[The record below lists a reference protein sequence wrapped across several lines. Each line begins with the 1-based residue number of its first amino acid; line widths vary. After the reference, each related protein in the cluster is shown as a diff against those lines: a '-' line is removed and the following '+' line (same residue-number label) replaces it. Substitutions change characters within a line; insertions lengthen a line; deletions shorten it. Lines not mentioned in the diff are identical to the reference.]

1 MSDNPFRYG
10 HIAVGEHFTDRA
22 REIHELVS
30 DVRSGQSVVII
41 SPRRFG
47 KTSLVMRARDQLVK
61 HGTLVAYADLFRA
74 TTKQRLVDEVATALY
89 RGVASPLERARAR
102 ALDLFQMLPVQPR
115 LTLGKDGSPSLELSP
130 LARAED
136 LDRTLQQ
143 LLELPE
149 RLAAERGRRA
159 VVVLDEFQEIVA
171 LDAAL
176 PAVLRSIVQAQQHVA
191 YVYLGSRQ
199 HLMSRVFTDRNEPL
213 YRSARPLPLGPI
225 TPTEFTRF
233 IRSRFESTNV
243 WIEDGAIAHI
253 LGLTGGHP
261 HDTQELCHFTWALGA
276 ATGSVVTAAHVDQ
289 ALARVVEAEDA
300 HYTTLWESLGRS
312 QRPLVQAIAREPGS
326 GLYSEGFRQ
335 RHRLGSAAT
344 VQKALKT
351 LLDREV
357 IEGSTTHGYHVP
369 DVFFRA
375 WMRAMLERA

>member
-1 MSDNPFRYG
+1 
-10 HIAVGEHFTDRA
+10 
-22 REIHELVS
+22 
-30 DVRSGQSVVII
+30 
-41 SPRRFG
+41 
-47 KTSLVMRARDQLVK
+47 
-61 HGTLVAYADLFRA
+61 
-74 TTKQRLVDEVATALY
+74 
-89 RGVASPLERARAR
+89 
-102 ALDLFQMLPVQPR
+102 
-115 LTLGKDGSPSLELSP
+115 
-130 LARAED
+130 
-136 LDRTLQQ
+136 
-143 LLELPE
+143 
-149 RLAAERGRRA
+149 
-159 VVVLDEFQEIVA
+159 
-171 LDAAL
+171 
-176 PAVLRSIVQAQQHVA
+176 
-191 YVYLGSRQ
+191 
-199 HLMSRVFTDRNEPL
+199 
-213 YRSARPLPLGPI
+213 
-225 TPTEFTRF
+225 
-233 IRSRFESTNV
+233 V

-344 VQKALKT
+344 VQKALKM

-357 IEGSTTHGYHVP
+357 IEGSTAHGYHVP